1 LPVRRDV
8 LTHVKSVTFRFM
20 NDSRQWVNQWPALGS
35 SSLRTRPFAV
45 EITLD
50 LEDWGKIVR
59 VVEVPT

>member
-1 LPVRRDV
+1 
-8 LTHVKSVTFRFM
+8 M
-20 NDSRQWVNQWPALGS
+20 NDARQWVNQWPALGT

-59 VVEVPT
+59 VIEVPA

>member
-1 LPVRRDV
+1 
-8 LTHVKSVTFRFM
+8 M
-20 NDSRQWVNQWPALGS
+20 NESRQWVNQWPALGTP
-35 SSLRTRPFAV
+35 SLRTRPFAV

>member
-1 LPVRRDV
+1 MMVHARSGYESARYRVLPAGPSQR
-8 LTHVKSVTFRFM
+8 SCAGA
-20 NDSRQWVNQWPALGS
+20 P
-35 SSLRTRPFAV
+35 SLRTRPFAV